1 METIMTRKFYIAYV
15 SLTAAAL
22 LAGVLAF
29 TGVFHNQ
36 AKAETVVSAPSIR
49 CFIGN
54 KMDRPDTHMT
64 RGWVCTAERLPI
76 VTN

>member
-22 LAGVLAF
+22 LAGVIAF
-29 TGVFHNQ
+29 TGVFHSQ
-36 AKAETVVSAPSIR
+36 AKAESAVSASSIR

-54 KMDRPDTHMT
+54 KMNRPSTHMT
-64 RGWVCTAERLPI
+64 RGWVCTPERLPL